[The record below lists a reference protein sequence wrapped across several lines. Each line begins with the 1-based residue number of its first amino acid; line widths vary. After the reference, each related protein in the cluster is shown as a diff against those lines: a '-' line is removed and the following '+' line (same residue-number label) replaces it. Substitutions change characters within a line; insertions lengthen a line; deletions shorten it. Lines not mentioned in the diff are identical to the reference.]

1 MMALDVYQVTM
12 KVKQK
17 SDTRENIKLDANIS
31 DTFDKS
37 SNTKE
42 AKGNSKTNKQIK
54 LYFKVEK
61 NSGNVRQFIWKY
73 NIKTHIDDILTEKLK
88 ISSSF
93 QADKTGLYKWT
104 ILVSTSKEN
113 TLSSE

>member
-1 MMALDVYQVTM
+1 MALDVYQVTM

-61 NSGNVRQFIWKY
+61 NSGNFRQFIWKY
-73 NIKTHIDDILTEKLK
+73 KIKTHIEDIEKLK

-93 QADKTGLYKWT
+93 QADKTCLYKWT